1 MPVVD
6 IYSKRQNRLR
16 GETPDVYQYETIS
29 LELRVQIVHIMKDM
43 LGQPIRSSTGIRFS
57 DGSAKVYAFIHET
70 LCREYGIFTLYDEE
84 ADCDF
89 DAVVNFLL
97 QAKETEKAID
107 VIELFFQQ
115 INQPNP
121 YDRQPPVN
129 IFDVPLS
136 NEIGKK
142 IHQQMLSFGIEKHR
156 QYQSAVNELNQR
168 FREHGVGY
176 QYESG
181 QIIRVDSQYLHSEAV
196 QPALTM
202 LSDSMYQ
209 GANAEFLS
217 AHEHYRAKRYKE
229 CLNDCLKAF
238 ESCLKAICEDRGWAY
253 GAKDTAN
260 RLINIVLKNELI
272 PEFMESHLSGLRSA
286 LEAGVPTLR
295 NQLAGH
301 GQGTREVPV
310 PEHIAAHALHLTASN
325 ILLLAKAEE
334 KLPPDIPF

>member
-1 MPVVD
+1 MSVAD
-6 IYSKRQNRLR
+6 IFSKRQKRLR
-16 GETPDVYQYETIS
+16 GEVSDVYQYETIS
-29 LELRVQIVHIMKDM
+29 LELRVQIVHIMNDVGR
-43 LGQPIRSSTGIRFS
+43 LIHYS
-57 DGSAKVYAFIHET
+57 DGAAKVYAFIHDT
-70 LCREYGIFTLYDEE
+70 LCREYGIFELVKDAESNY
-84 ADCDF
+84 
-89 DAVVNFLL
+89 DAVVDFLL
-97 QAKETEKAID
+97 QTEEIEKAID

-115 INQPNP
+115 TNQPDPN
-121 YDRQPPVN
+121 DRQSPIN
-129 IFDVPLS
+129 IFDVPRL
-136 NEIGKK
+136 NEIGQKNY
-142 IHQQMLSFGIEKHR
+142 QQMLSYAVEKHR
-156 QYQSAVNELNQR
+156 QYKCAVNELNHR
-168 FREHGVGY
+168 FRGHGVGY

-229 CLNDCLKAF
+229 CLNDCLKTF
-238 ESCLKAICEDRGWAY
+238 ESCLKAICDKRGWVY
-253 GAKDTAN
+253 GTKDTAN